1 MHSLNST
8 NRRRQKAKS
17 RLPDLFTWAREAEL
31 MRQPPVRTL
40 MQRTGCSPAV
50 ALALAELAGLLRED
64 R

>member
-1 MHSLNST
+1 MRNLSTT
-8 NRRRQKAKS
+8 NRRRREAKS
-17 RLPDLFTWAREAEL
+17 RVPDLFTWAREADL

-40 MQRTGCSPAV
+40 MQRTSCSPAV

>member
-1 MHSLNST
+1 MPKYSST
-8 NRRRQKAKS
+8 RSRGRKAKS
-17 RLPDLFTWAREAEL
+17 RLPDLFSWARDAEL

>member
-1 MHSLNST
+1 
-8 NRRRQKAKS
+8 
-17 RLPDLFTWAREAEL
+17 